1 MTADSSPA
9 FKHVRTMEARI
20 EQQIVSIDRLQQSG
34 QDTSDAERRLGLLR
48 HALEEMRIQL
58 GQLSPTERDAKR
70 AGMGAAREA
79 TIGGR
84 KTG

>member
-1 MTADSSPA
+1 MANDSSPA
-9 FKHVRTMEARI
+9 FSHVRTMAARV
-20 EQQIVSIDRLQQSG
+20 EQQIALLERLQQSG
-34 QDTSDAERRLGLLR
+34 QDTSDAERRLELLR

-70 AGMGAAREA
+70 AGIGAARET

-84 KTG
+84 KTC

>member
-20 EQQIVSIDRLQQSG
+20 EQQIASIARLQQLG
-34 QDTSDAERRLGLLR
+34 QDTSDAERRLELLR

-70 AGMGAAREA
+70 TGTGAAREA
-79 TIGGR
+79 IIGGR